1 MAVPQRSKLVGMGQ
15 QGPGGTGD
23 GVARLVLTT
32 ADDKLDVRMY
42 LRSAGRGALQHGD
55 HRNAGR

>member
-1 MAVPQRSKLVGMGQ
+1 MAVPQRGKLVGMGQ
-15 QGPGGTGD
+15 QGPSGTGD